1 MLFLIVSISKN
12 YQTMITITYSKYN
25 NQIDNWKQQ
34 LDELVMSYKL
44 IEDSSISTPQLVN
57 NQEIFNGYEA
67 INQHVSELM
76 VFKETW
82 FACMCG

>member
-1 MLFLIVSISKN
+1 
-12 YQTMITITYSKYN
+12 MITITYSKYN

-34 LDELVMSYKL
+34 LDELVMSYQL
-44 IEDSSISTPQLVN
+44 VEDVTALTPQLVN
-57 NQEIFNGYEA
+57 NQETFTGYDA
-67 INQHVSELM
+67 ISQHVSELM